1 MKIFLRNKITGFYFQ
16 GVADWTTNLDA
27 AFNFPCPE
35 KAARFVRAA
44 KLNSNEL
51 EIVFGF
57 GNPAYNLSLP
67 IDERFE
73 FIPTMTGAP
82 ASQQGLAE
90 SAFA

>member
-1 MKIFLRNKITGFYFQ
+1 MRIYLRNKCTGRYFQ
-16 GVADWTTNLDA
+16 GVADWTTNLEA

-44 KLNSNEL
+44 KLNSAEM

-57 GNPAYNLSLP
+57 DNPAYNICLP

-73 FIPTMTGAP
+73 LVPGMKSP
-82 ASQQGLAE
+82 ATQHGLVA

>member
-1 MKIFLRNKITGFYFQ
+1 MKIFLRNKITARYFQ

-44 KLNSNEL
+44 KLNSKEM

-57 GNPAYNLSLP
+57 DNPAHNISLP
-67 IDERFE
+67 IDERFDLM
-73 FIPTMTGAP
+73 PTMSRGP
-82 ASQQGLAE
+82 ARQHALAA
-90 SAFA
+90 STFA

>member
-1 MKIFLRNKITGFYFQ
+1 MKIYLRNKSTGLYFQ
-16 GVADWTTNLDA
+16 GVADWTTNLEA

-44 KLNSNEL
+44 KLNSKGM

-57 GNPAYNLSLP
+57 DNPAYNISLP

-73 FIPTMTGAP
+73 LVPTMGSPTT
-82 ASQQGLAE
+82 QHGLAA
-90 SAFA
+90 STFA